1 MTVIDEVDRYDRVD
15 DGALR
20 ARQHQVLA
28 DVDLL
33 DFPGDAELDAVTRVA
48 ALVAGT
54 SMATV
59 NLLDTDWLRQPSTA
73 GFLGADT
80 ARELSLCHR
89 ASRIG
94 GVVLVPDCAE
104 DPRFADL
111 PWVDGRWA
119 TLRMYASAPL
129 VVDAVP
135 IGTLCVLDERPGTLS
150 REQLDR
156 LADLADVVVALLER
170 RRANRVSEAARAELV
185 RAHEEL
191 VATQAFD
198 RALLEAL
205 PLGIV
210 VGGADR
216 RVTMFNGVSRY
227 WHGLEVDPSLA
238 PEDLPDAYALYEA
251 DGRTSM
257 VMDRVPLMRVFD
269 EGRITGAEMVIH
281 PAGAEPRTV
290 SCSGTEVRG
299 PDGAL
304 LGAVVAM
311 ADITA
316 QRALEEQLRAAALH
330 DVLTGLPNRSLLVD
344 RLEHALAAAG
354 RTGEQ
359 VAVLYCDLDG
369 FKAVN
374 DGHGHSAGDE
384 VLTQAAH
391 RLAHAVRPGDTVA
404 RIGGD
409 EFVLVCTGVDTDRAA
424 DAIAARVQAAMAE
437 PIPSASAE
445 HTVGISTGIALSG
458 PDSTPETMLT
468 AADEAMYRAKR
479 ARRGPSRRG

>member
-1 MTVIDEVDRYDRVD
+1 VTLTDGWALVD
-15 DGALR
+15 DCALR
-20 ARQHQVLA
+20 ARQHQVLV

-48 ALVAGT
+48 ALMTGT
-54 SMATV
+54 STATV
-59 NLLDTDWLRQPSTA
+59 NLLDTERQCQPSTV
-73 GFLGADT
+73 GFLGGDS
-80 ARELSLCHR
+80 ARDLSICHR

-94 GVVLVPDCAE
+94 GVVMVHDCAE
-104 DPRFADL
+104 DARFSDL

-119 TLRMYASAPL
+119 SVRMYASAPL
-129 VVDAVP
+129 VVDGVP
-135 IGTLCVLDERPGTLS
+135 IGTLCVFDEQPGTLGQ
-150 REQLDR
+150 EQLDG
-156 LADLADVVVALLER
+156 LADLAHVVVALLER
-170 RRANRVSEAARAELV
+170 RRANRFSEAARTELA

-191 VATQAFD
+191 VAAQAFD

-210 VGGADR
+210 VGGADHR
-216 RVTMFNGVSRY
+216 VSRY
-227 WHGLEVDPSLA
+227 NEVSRRWYGSEVGTSVA
-238 PEDLPDAYALYEA
+238 PAELPDACAQYQPDGCTPMPA
-251 DGRTSM
+251 DQT
-257 VMDRVPLMRVFD
+257 PLSRVFA
-269 EGRITGAEMVIH
+269 EGRIADAEMVIH
-281 PAGAEPRTV
+281 PAGSEPRTV

-299 PDGAL
+299 PGGEV

-316 QRALEEQLRAAALH
+316 QRALEEQLRTAALH

-344 RLEHALAAAG
+344 RLAHALAAAG
-354 RTGEQ
+354 RSGEQ

-374 DGHGHSAGDE
+374 DGHGHAAGDE
-384 VLTQAAH
+384 VLTQAAR
-391 RLAHAVRPGDTVA
+391 RLSHAVRPGDTVA

-409 EFVLVCTGVDTDRAA
+409 EFVLVCAGMGTDGAA
-424 DAIAARVQAAMAE
+424 DAIAARVAAAMAE
-437 PIPSASAE
+437 PIRAAGVE
-445 HTVGISTGIALSG
+445 HTVGISTGTALSG

-468 AADEAMYRAKR
+468 AADEAMYRVKR